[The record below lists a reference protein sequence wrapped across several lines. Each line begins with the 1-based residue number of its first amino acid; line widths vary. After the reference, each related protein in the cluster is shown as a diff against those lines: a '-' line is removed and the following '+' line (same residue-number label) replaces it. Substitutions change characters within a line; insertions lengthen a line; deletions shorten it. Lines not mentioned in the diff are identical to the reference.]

1 MRSIPAEVGT
11 YLFAT
16 LAARDMEAAL
26 PFVRAVISQL
36 LAPHDTNGVPPSA
49 DHVRQLG
56 DRVVALVQAA
66 AESGAERGAAAQP
79 EAVAAA
85 LAHDAPML
93 AAFFQNID
101 LLYEAECPDAN
112 AVSTTIMRAL
122 ERLEGSGVAQPD

>member
-11 YLFAT
+11 YLFTT
-16 LAARDMEAAL
+16 LAARDMEASL

-36 LAPHDTNGVPPSA
+36 LAPHDTDAVPPTA
-49 DHVRQLG
+49 EQVRHLG
-56 DRVVALVQAA
+56 DRVVTLVQAA
-66 AESGAERGAAAQP
+66 AEAGAERAPSAQHEAAA
-79 EAVAAA
+79 VA

-112 AVSTTIMRAL
+112 AVSSTVMRAL
-122 ERLEGSGVAQPD
+122 ERLEASGVAQRD

>member
-36 LAPHDTNGVPPSA
+36 LAPYDAGGTPPA
-49 DHVRQLG
+49 AEQVRQLG
-56 DRVVALVQAA
+56 DRVVAMVQAA
-66 AESGAERGAAAQP
+66 SEASAERSAAAQP
-79 EAVAAA
+79 EAVATA
-85 LAHDAPML
+85 LALDAPML

-112 AVSTTIMRAL
+112 AVSTTVMRAL
-122 ERLEGSGVAQPD
+122 ERLEGSGVGERS

>member
-1 MRSIPAEVGT
+1 MRSIPGEVGT

-36 LAPHDTNGVPPSA
+36 LAPHDADAAPPGA
-49 DHVRQLG
+49 DQVRHLG

-66 AESGAERGAAAQP
+66 AESGADRGTSAQP
-79 EAVAAA
+79 EAAAVA

-112 AVSTTIMRAL
+112 AVSTTVMRAL
-122 ERLEGSGVAQPD
+122 ERLESSGVAHRD